1 MGVGGIFLKFGGTV
15 ARFLQI
21 CSAVIIV
28 GIFAYF
34 VRNNR
39 QTGYK
44 FPNTWSAVLG
54 IASAA
59 AIYTLAGVFF
69 TICLGGSALFG
80 NLAILLDI
88 LFVGAFAYV
97 AYATRGGA
105 GRCRG
110 FVYTPLGSG
119 PANQGTGNFIVDDL
133 RSACR
138 YNRVAFAFAIILI
151 FLFLISAIWQFFM
164 VRRRSTEKRRHVSKV

>member
-1 MGVGGIFLKFGGTV
+1 MGLGGVFFKFGGTV
-15 ARFLQI
+15 ARFLQF
-21 CSAVIIV
+21 CSSIIIV

-34 VRNNR
+34 VHNIRSS
-39 QTGYK
+39 GYST
-44 FPNTWSAVLG
+44 PRPWAAVLG
-54 IASAA
+54 ISSAA
-59 AIYTLAGVFF
+59 AVYTLAGVLF
-69 TICLGGSALFG
+69 TVCLGSSSVFG

-88 LFVGAFAYV
+88 AFVGAFAYV

-110 FVYTPLGSG
+110 FVYTPLGFG
-119 PANQGTGNFIVDDL
+119 NADQETGLFVASDL

-164 VRRRSTEKRRHVSKV
+164 VRRSRTEKRRHVSKV